1 MTFAMNDTM
10 MVTLTALTARVTTAH
25 LRVNEVDDRLEHIAK
40 HLGGDSGAEEDGGLT
55 WRELETQ
62 RREAAIKGGI
72 NGGGRR
78 DERG

>member
-10 MVTLTALTARVTTAH
+10 VVTLTARVTTAH
-25 LRVNEVDDRLEHIAK
+25 LRVDEVDDRLEHIAK

-55 WRELETQ
+55 WRELKTQ